1 MTIPVQF
8 PDGETRLV
16 PGQLKQISHPDTPD
30 IVTFEQV
37 PLHCDPL
44 WRYERQGDFWIAK
57 RCSLTVE
64 QLRIPVETWWQ
75 SIGVMTD
82 KQDIAPDIVSRPS
95 SLAPGIRDPDIR
107 SAA

>member
-1 MTIPVQF
+1 MAIPVQF

-16 PGQLKQISHPDTPD
+16 PCQLRQISLPDAPD
-30 IVTFEQV
+30 DVAFEQV

-44 WRYERQGDFWIAK
+44 WRYEREGARWIAT
-57 RCSLTVE
+57 RRALCVE

-75 SIGVMTD
+75 SIGIMAD
-82 KQDIAPDIVSRPS
+82 KPAIAPSLDIN
-95 SLAPGIRDPDIR
+95 DPDIR